1 MALALIYTEGC
12 KGAGAQDRTEMRKF
26 HTQSSFHGEVTLK
39 LHN

>member
-1 MALALIYTEGC
+1 MALIYTQGC
-12 KGAGAQDRTEMRKF
+12 RGGAGAQDRTEMSKF